1 LQALESSP
9 HAHGQQHID
18 SDHCSLECE
27 GSFLDDFSDI
37 DSFSDEVN
45 KFFFF
50 FFAELTA

>member
-9 HAHGQQHID
+9 QGQQHID

-27 GSFLDDFSDI
+27 GSFLDDFSDV
-37 DSFSDEVN
+37 DSFSDNEVN
-45 KFFFF
+45 IFF